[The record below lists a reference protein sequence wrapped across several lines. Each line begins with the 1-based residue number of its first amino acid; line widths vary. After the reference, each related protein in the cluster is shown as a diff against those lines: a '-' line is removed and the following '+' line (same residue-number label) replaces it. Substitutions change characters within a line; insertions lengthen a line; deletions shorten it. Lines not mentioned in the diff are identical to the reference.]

1 MFSLGMIFRR
11 FTSIVVG
18 CFRNQTTHTIDMLA
32 IYFNSTYIAYNVFSV
47 LNTPHI
53 FNAYNLFKILTTSN
67 QYLTQLNYV
76 INNEK
81 FTATVTTSL
90 IAFD

>member
-1 MFSLGMIFRR
+1 
-11 FTSIVVG
+11 
-18 CFRNQTTHTIDMLA
+18 MLA
-32 IYFNSTYIAYNVFSV
+32 IYFNSAYIAYNVFSV